1 MACTPKTLRRLVPLL
16 RQELRSASS
25 SNLYS
30 PEHDSRT
37 RYVDHT
43 VKGLSVIWHAVIWP
57 NQNNISIHT

>member
-43 VKGLSVIWHAVIWP
+43 VKRPVSNLACC
-57 NQNNISIHT
+57 NLA